1 MEPENKPSSWLDH
14 VLVKAFPPLTVER
27 LLIVLVLGLAIFS
40 RFYDVGVR
48 VMSHDE
54 TNHVVPAY
62 SLYKGQGYTYDP
74 VTHGPLKFH
83 LMALSYFILGDS
95 DFSSRV
101 PAVIFSLGTIIFAL
115 YGLRRYVGRAGAL
128 AAGFLLL
135 ISPIMLFYGRYI
147 RDEALYVFFT
157 LFILWSILRYLE
169 TGEKKFLLFLSLG
182 MGLNFVTHEIAFIHT
197 AQALL
202 FTGFLFVEQMT
213 RRRWIE
219 RQYLFNF
226 VTALALTFVM
236 LAVALA
242 AAILGASPAGAAAT
256 PAAGATATA
265 ASATFLSTL
274 NPTAKIILLV
284 ALAGFVIF
292 GAATLF
298 FLIKGAGLK
307 LLRGERAFD
316 LMVVQLFLVLPLS
329 SPFLGKAAGF
339 NPLDYS
345 PTGILHSAIFLV
357 PLVAIAIVLG
367 LWWNSRL
374 FLRSAAIFYSIY
386 VVFYTTFFTSG
397 GGFFIGLV
405 GSLSYW
411 SGQQIVNRGGQ
422 PWYYFWAIQIPM
434 YEYLPLI
441 GALLAA
447 VIGLRHRLWVTAPGL
462 PFQQALPQPEVET
475 SPQADPTMDLEAN
488 LEESEANLEME
499 SEGGPAGDPPPE
511 DTVWVDDRIG
521 DGIGEED
528 RATAQPVLELQ
539 PVPVLALFLFWS
551 LTSVIA
557 FSIAGEKMPWLT
569 VNPALGLILSAAWGV
584 GYLSETT
591 HWERL
596 KGNKPLLAFLLLVVF
611 VAGLGSALGSLLSNQ
626 PPFQGKELQQLQNTS
641 TFLLAAAAALVS
653 GYFLFN
659 QLAHWV
665 RADIVRAVAF
675 IIFALL
681 AVQTA
686 RTAIRSSFINYDN
699 AMEYLVYAHG
709 ATGSKDILSQVA
721 QISFR
726 TTGGKAIS
734 VAYDSDALYPFW
746 WYFRDYPN
754 KVYFTTPTRDLR
766 NSVVVIAAESNYA
779 KVDAILGDA
788 YYKFDYTRLWW
799 PMQDYY
805 NLTWDRIW
813 NAISNPQMRTAV
825 FDIWFNADYTLYGQ
839 LKDYTDSNGKFIKY
853 TDLMISTWQP
863 SNKFRMYVRKDVVS
877 QMWNYG
883 VTPSTAPIVI
893 DPYAKGHLT
902 LPADFATG
910 TTGKAPVNFDG
921 PRQFAFAADGT
932 IYVADSKNNRI
943 DHITADGKVLQTWGT
958 LADILKGPALGG
970 TFNEPWG
977 VAVGP
982 DGSVYVADTF
992 NFRIQKFTADGQ
1004 FISMWGYFGTAEKPE
1019 AFWGPRGL
1027 AIDASGRIFV
1037 TDTGNKRVVVF
1048 DKDGNYIAQ
1057 FGSAGADPGQFDE
1070 PVGIALD
1077 AQGNVYVADTWNQRM
1092 QVFSQDP
1099 TGTVFTP
1106 IAQWDISGWYGQSLD
1121 NKPFVAVDAQQHV
1134 FVTDPEASRILEF
1147 DNKGAFIRTWGDPGT
1162 GLDGIGLA
1170 AGIALD
1176 AEGHVWVSDAGNNR
1190 LLRYSLP
1197 SP

>member
-14 VLVKAFPPLTVER
+14 VLVNAFPALTVER

-74 VTHGPLKFH
+74 VTHGPLKFE

-101 PAVIFSLGTIIFAL
+101 PAVIFSIGTIVFAL
-115 YGLRRYVGRAGAL
+115 FGLRRYVGRVGAL

-135 ISPIMLFYGRYI
+135 ISPIMMFYGRYI

-169 TGEKKFLLFLSLG
+169 TGQKKYLLLLSLG
-182 MGLNFVTHEIAFIHT
+182 MGLNFVTHEIAFILT

-202 FTGFLFVEQMT
+202 FTGLLFVEQMT
-213 RRRWIE
+213 RRRWLD

-226 VTALALTFVM
+226 VTALGLTMVM
-236 LAVALA
+236 VAVGLAG
-242 AAILGASPAGAAAT
+242 AILGTQPASTTAT
-256 PAAGATATA
+256 PAAVSTATA
-265 ASATFLSTL
+265 APTSFLSTL
-274 NPTAKIILLV
+274 TPAAKVIVPIALL
-284 ALAGFVIF
+284 GFVIF
-292 GAATLF
+292 GAAALF
-298 FLIKGAGLK
+298 FLFKGAGFK
-307 LLRGERAFD
+307 LIRSERSFD
-316 LMVVQLFLVLPLS
+316 LLIVQLFLVLPLS
-329 SPFLGKAAGF
+329 SPFLDKFAGF
-339 NPLDYS
+339 NPMDYS
-345 PTGILHSAIFLV
+345 STGILHSAIFLV
-357 PLVAIAIVLG
+357 PLVAIAISLG
-367 LWWNSRL
+367 LWWNSRM
-374 FLRSAAIFYSIY
+374 FLRSAAIFYAIY

-411 SGQQIVNRGGQ
+411 ASQQAVNRGDQ
-422 PWYYFWAIQIPM
+422 PWYYFVAIQIPM

-447 VIGLRHRLWVTAPGL
+447 VIGLRRRLWVSAPGM
-462 PFQQALPQPEVET
+462 PFHRALPQIEVEN
-475 SPQADPTMDLEAN
+475 SPQAEPV
-488 LEESEANLEME
+488 ME
-499 SEGGPAGDPPPE
+499 PAAGQTADTVGDPPE
-511 DTVWVDDRIG
+511 DTGLVDEGSG
-521 DGIGEED
+521 DGIGAENPD
-528 RATAQPVLELQ
+528 ATVQPVLALQ
-539 PVPVLALFLFWS
+539 AVPVLALFLFWS
-551 LTSVIA
+551 LTSLIA

-584 GYLSETT
+584 GYLSDTT

-596 KGNKPLLAFLLLVVF
+596 KANKALLVFLLLVVF
-611 VAGLGSALGSLLSNQ
+611 VAGLGGALFSLLSSQ
-626 PPFQGKELQQLQNTS
+626 PPFQGKELSQLQNTS
-641 TFLLAAAAALVS
+641 TFLLAAAAVLVS
-653 GYFLFN
+653 GYFLFK

-675 IIFALL
+675 VIFAILV
-681 AVQTA
+681 VQTA
-686 RTAIRSSFINYDN
+686 RTAIRASFINYDN
-699 AMEYLVYAHG
+699 AMEFLVYAHG

-726 TTGGKAIS
+726 TTGGKAIN

-766 NSVVVIAAESNYA
+766 NSVIVIAGEANYA

-839 LKDYTDSNGKFIKY
+839 VTNNANLT
-853 TDLMISTWQP
+853 LATWQP
-863 SNKFRMYVRKDVVS
+863 SQHFRMYVRKDVIS
-877 QMWNYG
+877 QMWSYG
-883 VTPSTAPIVI
+883 VAPSTAPTVT
-893 DPYAKGHLT
+893 DPYAKGHIT
-902 LPADFATG
+902 LPADFAVGSTG
-910 TTGKAPVNFDG
+910 NAPGNFDG
-921 PRQFAFAADGT
+921 PRQFAFAPDGT
-932 IYVADSKNNRI
+932 IYVTDSRNNRI
-943 DHITADGKVLQTWGT
+943 QHITQDGKVLQVWGT
-958 LADILKGPALGG
+958 YADISKGAAPGG

-1004 FISMWGYFGTAEKPE
+1004 FVTMWGYWGQAEKPE
-1019 AFWGPRGL
+1019 AFYGPRGL
-1027 AIDASGRIFV
+1027 AIDANGRIFV
-1037 TDTGNKRVVVF
+1037 TDTGNKRVVIF

-1077 AQGNVYVADTWNQRM
+1077 AQGNVYVTDTWNQRM
-1092 QVFSQDP
+1092 QVFSQDS

-1147 DNKGAFIRTWGDPGT
+1147 DNKGTFIRTWGDPGT

-1170 AGIALD
+1170 SGIALD
-1176 AEGHVWVSDAGNNR
+1176 ADGHVWVSDSGNNR
-1190 LLRYSLP
+1190 LLRYTLP